1 MPRLGL
7 RCALWIAIAVAVA
20 VDLALGLILAKLGIK
35 LLTALLVLALVA
47 FGNGQQRGRGTI
59 SDFGSIYW
67 RSLIYL
73 LKILVKALGWPVRE
87 VSWPV
92 LSASPTNVLKPVHT
106 PKHR

>member
-7 RCALWIAIAVAVA
+7 KCALWMAIAVAVA
-20 VDLALGLILAKLGIK
+20 VDLALRLILAKLGIK
-35 LLTALLVLALVA
+35 LLTSLLVLALVA

-59 SDFGSIYW
+59 SNFGSIHW
-67 RSLIYL
+67 RFLIYL
-73 LKILVKALGWPVRE
+73 LKNLVKALG
-87 VSWPV
+87 WPV